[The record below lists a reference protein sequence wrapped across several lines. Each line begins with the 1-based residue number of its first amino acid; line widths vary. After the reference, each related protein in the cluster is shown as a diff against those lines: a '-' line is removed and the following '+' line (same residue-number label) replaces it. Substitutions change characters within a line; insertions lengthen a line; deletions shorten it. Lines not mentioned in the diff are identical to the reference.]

1 MSHAFKG
8 FPVIDSRQPCI
19 VAIERLSVVSG
30 AAGHRGLVTCGRD
43 SDRSGDTEKTN
54 LNIFC
59 SLQHLK
65 ILHA

>member
-1 MSHAFKG
+1 MSHALKR
-8 FPVIDSRQPCI
+8 FPAIEPRQPCI

-43 SDRSGDTEKTN
+43 SDRSCDAEKTS

-59 SLQHLK
+59 SC
-65 ILHA
+65 II